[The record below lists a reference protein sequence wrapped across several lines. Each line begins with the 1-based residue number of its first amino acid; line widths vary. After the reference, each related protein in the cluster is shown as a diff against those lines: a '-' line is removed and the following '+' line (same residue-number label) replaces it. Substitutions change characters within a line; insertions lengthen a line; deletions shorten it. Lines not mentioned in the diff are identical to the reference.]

1 LSRSARGTPLR
12 RSALTV
18 AALAFAAAMVLSGC
32 GATTSS
38 REGADL
44 VRGKE
49 LFTEQCGSCH
59 VMADA
64 GTQGDVG
71 PNLDDG
77 FGYDRLQGFD
87 DSTFFEVVL
96 EQMEIPGPPMP
107 EFDNPETKE
116 YLPEEERIAVAA
128 YVAEC
133 AGVVEGKKVSE
144 QCTGGTGIDENET
157 DARAIF
163 LGSGCGSCHVFGDAE
178 TTGTIGPNL
187 DESDV
192 TLQEAIEQIREG
204 GGQMPPFADV
214 LTEQQIEIVA
224 RYVTGSR

>member
-1 LSRSARGTPLR
+1 
-12 RSALTV
+12 
-18 AALAFAAAMVLSGC
+18 MVLSGC
-32 GATTSS
+32 GATTTS

-44 VRGKE
+44 TRGKE
-49 LFTEQCGSCH
+49 LFTAQCGTCH

-107 EFDNPETKE
+107 EFDNPGTKE
-116 YLPEEERIAVAA
+116 YLAEEDRIAVAA

-144 QCTGGTGIDENET
+144 QCTGGTGIDQNER
-157 DARAIF
+157 DARTIF
-163 LGSGCGSCHVFGDAE
+163 LGAGCGSCHTLADAE
-178 TTGTIGPNL
+178 TSGTIGPNL
-187 DESDV
+187 DDSDV
-192 TLQEAIEQIREG
+192 TLQEAIERINEG
-204 GGQMPPFADV
+204 RGQMPPFKDK
-214 LTEQQIEIVA
+214 LSEEQIEIVA
-224 RYVTGSR
+224 RYITGTQ